1 MRLSFK
7 KQRPLL
13 KRWKAFAS
21 EHFRCRNC
29 ISNIIFFREFCMF
42 TIAQVCRYNIFSLL
56 WEPWLIFHLNIIDLK
71 SLHSCTVH
79 SQFPFDKVF
88 LNLNGI
94 SFVKIS
100 LVWSGLYM
108 IQFVRIFGSHGRV
121 INLHY
126 TSKLCVLLTYLTY
139 TSIKS
144 PLEIVRLTTNK
155 WL

>member
-29 ISNIIFFREFCMF
+29 ISNIIFFKEFCMF
-42 TIAQVCRYNIFSLL
+42 TIAQVCRYNLFSLL
-56 WEPWLIFHLNIIDLK
+56 WEPWIIFQLNIIDLK
-71 SLHSCTVH
+71 SFRSCTVH
-79 SQFPFDKVF
+79 SQFPFDKNF
-88 LNLNGI
+88 YKNLNGI

-108 IQFVRIFGSHGRV
+108 IQFVRICGIHGHCRV

-126 TSKLCVLLTYLTY
+126 TSKLCVLLT
-139 TSIKS
+139 
-144 PLEIVRLTTNK
+144 
-155 WL
+155 